1 MFQLVRTAYEILKDD
16 EERLNYDYMLENPG
30 KDITNCDC
38 ISITVSIHYVYSQV
52 TYMYSVCASAYYIV

>member
-30 KDITNCDC
+30 EHTP
-38 ISITVSIHYVYSQV
+38 
-52 TYMYSVCASAYYIV
+52 